1 MEVNVINGAAA
12 PPASFTAEAKLP
24 VVLELT
30 HAVQAVNGAKLFGQD
45 SELSFIMD
53 RQSKRFVVRLVDKT
67 TRKVIRQIPA
77 EDVLRQAGDL
87 LKQ

>member
-1 MEVNVINGAAA
+1 MEVNKVNGVAV
-12 PPASFTAEAKLP
+12 PPANFAAQAKLP
-24 VVLELT
+24 AVLELT

-87 LKQ
+87 AKS